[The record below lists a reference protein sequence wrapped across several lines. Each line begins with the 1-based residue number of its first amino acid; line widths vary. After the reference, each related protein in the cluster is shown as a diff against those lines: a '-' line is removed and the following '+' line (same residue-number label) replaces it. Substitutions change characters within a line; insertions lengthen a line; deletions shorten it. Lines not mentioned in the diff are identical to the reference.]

1 MKIYSTK
8 PRITDKV
15 LIGGLIIASMLI
27 TSIDHRGG
35 EESAFGSIRQ
45 GVQVVV
51 TPIAA
56 AGSWMF
62 SPIRSAS
69 RWFSGLTSR
78 PADLAALEAQNTA
91 LRAQVALLEEERRE
105 NQRLTRLL
113 EFVAKEDL
121 DTIGAR
127 IIGRQVSTWEAVLT
141 IDRGSEDGL
150 EAGMP
155 VLAPEGLLGHV
166 FEVNDRSSRVRLITD
181 QKSGVA
187 AILQSTRQ
195 EGIVAGST
203 DGRLTM
209 DFVSLDTTVTAGEPV
224 LTSGIGGMYPKGLL
238 IGSVGEFE
246 VRRGDLFQSITV
258 EPLVDVRAVE
268 NVVVLMSRGVP
279 IQEGAAQ

>member
-1 MKIYSTK
+1 
-8 PRITDKV
+8 
-15 LIGGLIIASMLI
+15 MLI
-27 TSIDHRGG
+27 TTIDHRGG
-35 EESAFGSIRQ
+35 EEGALRSIRQ
-45 GVQVVV
+45 GLQVVSAPV
-51 TPIAA
+51 SA
-56 AGSWMF
+56 AGNWLF
-62 SPIRSAS
+62 APVRSAS
-69 RWFSGLTSR
+69 RWFSGLGAR
-78 PADLAALEAQNTA
+78 PADIAALEAQNIS
-91 LRAQVALLEEERRE
+91 LRAQVAALEEERRE

-113 EFVAKEDL
+113 EFVAKEGL

-141 IDRGSEDGL
+141 IDRGSADGVVK
-150 EAGMP
+150 GMP

-166 FEVNDRSSRVRLITD
+166 FEVNERSSRVRLITD

-195 EGIVAGST
+195 EGIVSGSA

-209 DFVSLDTTVTAGEPV
+209 DFVSLDTTITAGEPV

-238 IGSVGEFE
+238 IGTVSEFE

-268 NVVVLMSRGVP
+268 NVAVLMSRGVP
-279 IQEGAAQ
+279 IEEGDAE